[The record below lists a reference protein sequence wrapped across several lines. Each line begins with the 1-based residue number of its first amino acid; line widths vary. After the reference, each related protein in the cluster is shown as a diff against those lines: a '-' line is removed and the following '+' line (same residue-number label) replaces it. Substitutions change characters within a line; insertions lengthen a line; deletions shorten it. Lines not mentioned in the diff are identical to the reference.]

1 MESRL
6 TIRAR
11 RDQNFSFS
19 LTFTDNASGRRYAH
33 PYNTFETTRRVN
45 KMKSRFMKLA
55 IRSKAL
61 CLVLTLLTAV
71 GSANADILGEKPWTT
86 VGAAGTVSPGDT
98 NDVAYFT
105 GGWVGLTNN
114 ASFARI
120 RYNVVAVDGLKETAF
135 VLTRARL
142 TVKFLDNGPN
152 AHVRV
157 TLKELDLNNS
167 LGAGAHLMTLYSDNF
182 APDNQFQTQYTSC
195 QSLVRFDFVNKAYFV
210 EVELERPAGS
220 NGEVGLAVIQLG
232 MSDDPCLTQE
242 PPR

>member
-1 MESRL
+1 
-6 TIRAR
+6 
-11 RDQNFSFS
+11 
-19 LTFTDNASGRRYAH
+19 
-33 PYNTFETTRRVN
+33 
-45 KMKSRFMKLA
+45 MKSSFLKLA

-61 CLVLTLLTAV
+61 CLVLTLLTAA
-71 GSANADILGEKPWTT
+71 GSSRAQVLGDKPWTT

-105 GGWVGLTNN
+105 GGWVGLTNT

-120 RYNVVAVDGLKETAF
+120 RYNVVAVDGLLESAI
-135 VLTRARL
+135 VLTRPRL

-167 LGAGAHLMTLYSDNF
+167 LGFGAHLMTLYSDNF
-182 APDNQFQTQYTSC
+182 AADDSFQTQTTSC
-195 QSLVRFDFVNKAYFV
+195 PFLFAFDFVNKAYFL

-220 NGEVGLAVIQLG
+220 NGQVGLAVMQLG
-232 MSDDPCLTQE
+232 MTDAPCITSE
-242 PPR
+242 PAR